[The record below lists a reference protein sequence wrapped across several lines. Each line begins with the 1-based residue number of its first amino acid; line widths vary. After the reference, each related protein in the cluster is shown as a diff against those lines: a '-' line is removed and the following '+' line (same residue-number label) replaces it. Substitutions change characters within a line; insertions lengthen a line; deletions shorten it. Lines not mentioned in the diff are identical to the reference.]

1 MGAGR
6 MERTETRSIW
16 LLEAPHGCRM
26 LCMSSSQKGRWN
38 YTNVSLLV
46 MNDRLHAAR
55 HHALQQRATFAFERH
70 NTNDSRIL

>member
-1 MGAGR
+1 MVADR

-26 LCMSSSQKGRWN
+26 LCMSSNQKGRWN
-38 YTNVSLLV
+38 YTSLVV

-55 HHALQQRATFAFERH
+55 HHALQQRVAFAFDRH